1 MRYTNIREKKFEDN
15 CPTKR
20 QMANQEKD
28 LIRKHY
34 KEFVKFVNDISF
46 ENLNN

>member
-1 MRYTNIREKKFEDN
+1 MCKTNGTEKKLEDN
-15 CPTKR
+15 RPTKR
-20 QMANQEKD
+20 QMANQQKN

-34 KEFVKFVNDISF
+34 KEFVKFVNDIPF